1 MPRASR
7 RRCARCLSGGADI
20 AAPAT
25 TLDAADV
32 RQPDRRARQGRQRD
46 AAAPAASTANPFT
59 SGAGGGGNTGNVTI
73 QADVANNAL
82 IIMGPEPI
90 YNNLRTIID
99 RLDVRR
105 AQVFVEA
112 LIVEVTSDK
121 AAQFGIQWQV
131 LQGLNKQ
138 NVQGFGGTNFGAP
151 DSGNNIISGSVN
163 LSNLGQGLNLG
174 ILNGTIAIPGFG
186 VITNLALLIRSLEQ
200 DANANILST
209 PTLLTLDNEEARIIV
224 GQNIPFVTG
233 PVCDDRQSRR
243 RSRRSRRSS
252 GTTSACCCA

>member
-1 MPRASR
+1 MSSRPRS
-7 RRCARCLSGGADI
+7 
-20 AAPAT
+20 AT
-25 TLDAADV
+25 PPSA
-32 RQPDRRARQGRQRD
+32 
-46 AAAPAASTANPFT
+46 ANPFT

-82 IIMGPEPI
+82 VIMGPEPI

-151 DSGNNIISGSVN
+151 DSATT
-163 LSNLGQGLNLG
+163 
-174 ILNGTIAIPGFG
+174 ILP
-186 VITNLALLIRSLEQ
+186 
-200 DANANILST
+200 
-209 PTLLTLDNEEARIIV
+209 LT
-224 GQNIPFVTG
+224 
-233 PVCDDRQSRR
+233 
-243 RSRRSRRSS
+243 SS
-252 GTTSACCCA
+252 PR

>member
-1 MPRASR
+1 M
-7 RRCARCLSGGADI
+7 
-20 AAPAT
+20 
-25 TLDAADV
+25 
-32 RQPDRRARQGRQRD
+32 
-46 AAAPAASTANPFT
+46 
-59 SGAGGGGNTGNVTI
+59 TI

-90 YNNLRTIID
+90 YNNLRAIID

-151 DSGNNIISGSVN
+151 DSGNNIVSGSVN
-163 LSNLGQGLNLG
+163 LS
-174 ILNGTIAIPGFG
+174 IAG
-186 VITNLALLIRSLEQ
+186 
-200 DANANILST
+200 
-209 PTLLTLDNEEARIIV
+209 
-224 GQNIPFVTG
+224 TG
-233 PVCDDRQSRR
+233 PQPGHPQRHDRHPRARRHHQSRAPHPLAGAGRQRQHPVDADAAHARQRGGADHR
-243 RSRRSRRSS
+243 RPEHPVRDRANTRRPVRRPPSRRSRRSN